1 MVKSCLVPE
10 TAKTGEVVLLES
22 YTGKVESHHLAEV
35 ELEVAHRR
43 VTLKV
48 ALEEHGKYDVLLGTD
63 FPGLWEL
70 GWQLVNAQ
78 ALQLVQTRSQTVRN
92 EGDRHQE
99 NMETD
104 RESPIEEATLEWSE
118 TETETDSEQE
128 ADQAN
133 LLRRNPLL
141 KLSLPIL
148 RERSTLGLLRGRSE
162 RPGERK
168 ASRRCF
174 RNKRKKHSKRNR
186 TKTKP
191 WMLLVNKPKQ
201 RTALS

>member
-1 MVKSCLVPE
+1 M
-10 TAKTGEVVLLES
+10 
-22 YTGKVESHHLAEV
+22 ESHPLAEV

-70 GWQLVNAQ
+70 GRQLVNAQ

-104 RESPIEEATLEWSE
+104 RESPIEDATLEWSE

-128 ADQAN
+128 SG
-133 LLRRNPLL
+133 P
-141 KLSLPIL
+141 SEFSEEEPSTETELPD
-148 RERSTLGLLRGRSE
+148 S
-162 RPGERK
+162 
-168 ASRRCF
+168 
-174 RNKRKKHSKRNR
+174 KRKKHSRSAKRAER
-186 TKTKP
+186 KAWREKG
-191 WMLLVNKPKQ
+191 LEKVLREQEKEAFKEQ
-201 RTALS
+201 QD